1 MVRTVWRT
9 ISEPIG
15 AKMGLFEK
23 IFSRREATKTA
34 ETFFQEL
41 NGYTPTFY
49 SWSGRLYES
58 ELVRSSID
66 ARARHSSKLSFV
78 VRGSAKPFMIR
89 ELKRKPNNYQTWSQ
103 FLYRVST
110 VLDMQ
115 GTCFIVPTWNK
126 YDEIVAINCIR
137 PQSWSLVTVNQENE
151 PWIRFSFDNGKVASA
166 RLREVGILTKYQY
179 KDDFFGTSND
189 ALADTMELI
198 NIQNQGI
205 EEAVKSAATYRFMA
219 KVSNFTKAEDLAKE
233 RKRFTEENLG
243 KSGGGMLL
251 FPNTYADIQ
260 QIKST
265 PFTVDTAQREL
276 IQTNVFNY
284 FGVSNEI
291 LQNKATPDQMDAFF
305 NGAIE
310 PFSIQL
316 SDVLTNLLFT
326 KTEQSFGAKVVIS
339 ANRLQYMTV
348 TSKISLVKEL
358 GDRGLI
364 TVNEARELF
373 NYEPLPEE
381 EGNKRPIRGEF
392 YNANDKLEGEN
403 DEQDRGED

>member
-1 MVRTVWRT
+1 
-9 ISEPIG
+9 
-15 AKMGLFEK
+15 MGLFEK
-23 IFSRREATKTA
+23 IFSRKEANRAA

-49 SWSGRLYES
+49 NWGGRLYES

-66 ARARHSSKLSFV
+66 AKARHCSKLSFV
-78 VRGSAKPFMIR
+78 VRGSAKPNMVR
-89 ELKRKPNNYQTWSQ
+89 ELTKKPNEYQTWSK

-110 VLDMQ
+110 ILEMQ
-115 GTCFIVPTWNK
+115 GTCFIVPTWNRF
-126 YDEIVAINCIR
+126 DEIVALNCIK

-151 PWIRFSFDNGKVASA
+151 PWIRFVFDGGKVASA

-179 KDDFFGTSND
+179 KDDFFGTNND
-189 ALADTMELI
+189 ALTDTMELI

-205 EEAVKSAATYRFMA
+205 SEAVKSSATYRFMA
-219 KVSNFTKAEDLAKE
+219 KVSNFTKPEDLAKE

-243 KSGGGMLL
+243 RSGGGMLL

-260 QIKST
+260 QIKAT
-265 PFTVDTAQREL
+265 PYTVDTAQREL

-316 SDVLTNLLFT
+316 SEVLTNLLFT
-326 KTEQSFGAKVVIS
+326 KTEQSYGARVVIA

-358 GDRGLI
+358 GDRGFI
-364 TVNEARELF
+364 TINEARELF

-381 EGNKRPIRGEF
+381 LGNKMPIRGEF
-392 YNANDKLEGEN
+392 YSADDKLEGEEN
-403 DEQDRGED
+403 EQD

>member
-1 MVRTVWRT
+1 
-9 ISEPIG
+9 
-15 AKMGLFEK
+15 MGLFEK
-23 IFSRREATKTA
+23 IFSRKEANRAA

-49 SWSGRLYES
+49 SWSGKLYES

-66 ARARHSSKLSFV
+66 AKARHSSKLSFV
-78 VRGSAKPFMIR
+78 VRGNAKPKMAR
-89 ELKRKPNNYQTWSQ
+89 ALSKKPNKYQTWSQ

-110 VLDMQ
+110 ILDMQ
-115 GTCFIVPTWNK
+115 GTCFIVPTWNEF
-126 YDEIVAINCIR
+126 DEIIAINCIR
-137 PQSWSLVTVNQENE
+137 PQSWSLVTVNSENE
-151 PWIRFSFDNGKVASA
+151 PWIRFSFDGGKVASA
-166 RLREVGILTKYQY
+166 RLREVGILTKFQY
-179 KDDFFGTSND
+179 KDDFFGSNND

-205 EEAVKSAATYRFMA
+205 SEAVKSAATYRFMA
-219 KVSNFTKAEDLAKE
+219 KVSNFTKPEDLAKE

-243 KSGGGMLL
+243 RSGGGMLL

-265 PFTVDTAQREL
+265 PYTVDSAQREL

-284 FGVSNEI
+284 FGVSIDI

-316 SDVLTNLLFT
+316 SEVLTNMLFT
-326 KTEQSFGAKVVIS
+326 ETEQSYGARIIIA

-348 TSKISLVKEL
+348 SSKISLVKEL
-358 GDRGLI
+358 GDRGFI
-364 TVNEARELF
+364 TINEARQLF
-373 NYEPLPEE
+373 NYEPLPDDL
-381 EGNKRPIRGEF
+381 GNKMPIRGEF
-392 YNANDKLEGEN
+392 YSADDKLSIQEGDEN
-403 DEQDRGED
+403 NEQD